1 MLGRII
7 FTMLTVSLLV
17 SGCTHSRPPL
27 SISNETFTTKITEN
41 GIKLFVYQ
49 FDMEMPGGN
58 HGKSG
63 GRPPSGGQRGPGG
76 AGGNGGPGGPSM
88 YGGGRGDDQEDDG
101 DDEINIL
108 LSKKLKENSFCRNGY
123 IELDRYLLY
132 TGAIKIR
139 GECEEGATTAD
150 RKAFPNS

>member
-17 SGCTHSRPPL
+17 SGCTHSRPPM
-27 SISNETFTTKITEN
+27 SISSETFTTKITEN

-49 FDMEMPGGN
+49 LDMEMPGGKQ
-58 HGKSG
+58 GKSG
-63 GRPPSGGQRGPGG
+63 GSPPSGGPGG
-76 AGGNGGPGGPSM
+76 KGGPPM
-88 YGGGRGDDQEDDG
+88 HGGGRGGSDQDDG
-101 DDEINIL
+101 DEGVNL
-108 LSKKLKENSFCRNGY
+108 MLANKLKENSFCRNGY
-123 IELDRYLLY
+123 IELDRYHLY
-132 TGAIKIR
+132 NGSIKIR

>member
-7 FTMLTVSLLV
+7 FTMLSVSLLV

-41 GIKLFVYQ
+41 GIKLVVYQ
-49 FDMEMPGGN
+49 FDTDMPGGN
-58 HGKSG
+58 NGKSG
-63 GRPPSGGQRGPGG
+63 GRPPSGGQRGS
-76 AGGNGGPGGPSM
+76 GGPGGKGGPSM
-88 YGGGRGDDQEDDG
+88 HGGDRGGDQQDG
-101 DDEINIL
+101 GADEINIIV
-108 LSKKLKENSFCRNGY
+108 SKKLTENRFCRNGY
-123 IELDRYLLY
+123 IELDRYHLY

-139 GECEEGATTAD
+139 GECEEGAITED